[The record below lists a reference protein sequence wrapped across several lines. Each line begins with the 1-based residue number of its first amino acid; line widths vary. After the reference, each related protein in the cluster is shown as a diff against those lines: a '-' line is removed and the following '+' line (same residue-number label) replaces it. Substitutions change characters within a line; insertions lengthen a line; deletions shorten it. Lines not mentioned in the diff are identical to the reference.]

1 MCQETAPRQA
11 GQLKRS
17 PRCRFTSDHG
27 GLSSRIWSICYG
39 GKHLPHQRFTG
50 KYFKGG
56 QAELVAAR
64 RRTAPHGP
72 IAHRLWQFIG
82 SAGLTAS
89 SRQRA

>member
-1 MCQETAPRQA
+1 
-11 GQLKRS
+11 
-17 PRCRFTSDHG
+17 
-27 GLSSRIWSICYG
+27 
-39 GKHLPHQRFTG
+39 LPISG

-64 RRTAPHGP
+64 RRNAPHGP

-82 SAGLTAS
+82 SAGLKAS